1 VPNQFLSVS
10 VAMQHNALR
19 KKPTGFEA
27 SWLFC
32 ILAIEQVDY
41 AFEYT
46 VIKNYKNYIEKK

>member
-1 VPNQFLSVS
+1 VPNQFFSVS